1 MLAICVEIDHEVAIQ
16 IVNGEFEPF
25 GKRSPK
31 TSLRPPDVVN
41 TDPPFPPTALD
52 NFLKCQ
58 VLAVID
64 YQDRELMSELLEI
77 SDRFDDLF

>member
-41 TDPPFPPTALD
+41 ADPPFLPATLD

-58 VLAVID
+58 VLAVI
-64 YQDRELMSELLEI
+64 YYKDRELMPELPEI
-77 SDRFDDLF
+77 AD

>member
-25 GKRSPK
+25 GKRSPE

-41 TDPPFPPTALD
+41 TDPPFPPTTRD
-52 NFLKCQ
+52 NFLQCQ

-77 SDRFDDLF
+77 ADRFDDLF

>member
-1 MLAICVEIDHEVAIQ
+1 
-16 IVNGEFEPF
+16 VNGEFEPF

-41 TDPPFPPTALD
+41 TDPPFPPTTLD

-77 SDRFDDLF
+77 ADRFDDLF